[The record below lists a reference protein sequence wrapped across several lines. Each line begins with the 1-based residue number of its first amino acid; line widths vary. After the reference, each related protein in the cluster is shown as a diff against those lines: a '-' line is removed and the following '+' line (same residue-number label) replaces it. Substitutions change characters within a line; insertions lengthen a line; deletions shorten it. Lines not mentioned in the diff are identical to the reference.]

1 MKINLNRRKFLHVF
15 LLVIL
20 VIILIFLSLNLS
32 QAITASV
39 IENPDSDY
47 LTYTKAVCDERNYCE
62 DYGVVCFDG
71 NLVELNPTGFASQF
85 SLDWVDSRSEET
97 ITKLC

>member
-1 MKINLNRRKFLHVF
+1 MKININRRKFLLVF
-15 LLVIL
+15 LLAIL
-20 VIILIFLSLNLS
+20 VIILILLSLNLS
-32 QAITASV
+32 QVITASV
-39 IENPDSDY
+39 IENLDFDY

-62 DYGVVCFDG
+62 DYEVVCFDDH
-71 NLVELNPTGFASQF
+71 LVELNPTGFASQF